1 MRQLGPPSARAQS
14 AAGEGESGR
23 RSPLAPLR
31 LPDPALRQ
39 RQRQVCPC
47 RRRHEP
53 AGRKPAFSASEL
65 AQTAA
70 VLSVLSTVI
79 EAASATALAVRI
91 HQGGAGRGRAGRS
104 GPRWQ
109 PRHQPRR
116 RPQLPAAAGSV
127 TPDRPAQDPKQT
139 SIWRIYTKCV
149 FSRRKRGFMHE
160 VPATEFTRNFGRYWE
175 IAQREPVAVT
185 SHGRATG
192 YFISAVEFEETQRLK
207 TIARRSRA
215 VVDLSLQE
223 IEEMTSG
230 HMSLEHDHL
239 NALLDEK

>member
-1 MRQLGPPSARAQS
+1 
-14 AAGEGESGR
+14 
-23 RSPLAPLR
+23 
-31 LPDPALRQ
+31 
-39 RQRQVCPC
+39 
-47 RRRHEP
+47 
-53 AGRKPAFSASEL
+53 
-65 AQTAA
+65 
-70 VLSVLSTVI
+70 
-79 EAASATALAVRI
+79 
-91 HQGGAGRGRAGRS
+91 
-104 GPRWQ
+104 
-109 PRHQPRR
+109 
-116 RPQLPAAAGSV
+116 
-127 TPDRPAQDPKQT
+127 
-139 SIWRIYTKCV
+139 
-149 FSRRKRGFMHE
+149 MHE